1 MRFWW
6 ERQAGFAGSFRPPE
20 AVSGQ
25 NHPQTRLSAYYAPAP
40 DWFRGSRV
48 ATLDPERDFD
58 MRMIAL
64 ALLGTVLAGA
74 CQPATEGGLPLA
86 EQRLAAKI
94 IDSGLLLPLGG
105 EGLRE
110 MAGQQAQQAVMA
122 GALAPDQFVQGAMA
136 IERGMEPVM
145 AEVREAAVKGLVD
158 AYNVRELKMLA
169 EFFATKTGDDVR
181 AKIGPA
187 LEPSQVLMNERAQEA
202 MGKALERLRA
212 AWPEAGATPPPAVP
226 GPGGPAAPAGPP
238 VPVPPSN

>member
-20 AVSGQ
+20 PVSGQ
-25 NHPQTRLSAYYAPAP
+25 NHPQTRLAAYYAPAP

-64 ALLGTVLAGA
+64 ALVGTVLAGA
-74 CQPATEGGLPLA
+74 CQPTTEGGLPLA
-86 EQRLAAKI
+86 EQRLAARI
-94 IDSGLLLPLGG
+94 LDSGLLIPLGG
-105 EGLRE
+105 DGLRE
-110 MAGQQAQQAVMA
+110 MAGQQAQQAVMS

-145 AEVREAAVKGLVD
+145 AEVREAAIKGLVD

-202 MGKALERLRA
+202 MMTALDKLKA
-212 AWPEAGATPPPAVP
+212 AWPEPA
-226 GPGGPAAPAGPP
+226 PAAPAMPAAPP
-238 VPVPPSN
+238 GLPPGLVPSN

>member
-1 MRFWW
+1 M
-6 ERQAGFAGSFRPPE
+6 
-20 AVSGQ
+20 
-25 NHPQTRLSAYYAPAP
+25 
-40 DWFRGSRV
+40 
-48 ATLDPERDFD
+48 
-58 MRMIAL
+58 
-64 ALLGTVLAGA
+64 
-74 CQPATEGGLPLA
+74 PLA

-94 IDSGLLLPLGG
+94 LDSGLLIPLGG
-105 EGLRE
+105 DGLRE

-145 AEVREAAVKGLVD
+145 AEVREAAIKGLVD

-202 MGKALERLRA
+202 MGKALERLKA
-212 AWPEAGATPPPAVP
+212 AWPEAGAAPLRLCRARAVLLRLPDRLFRFLPPTDAASRALRVRAAVLPSPRFSVVDAVP
-226 GPGGPAAPAGPP
+226 GETPCALLLVLLHSDFWQWRAPRGPRLPA
-238 VPVPPSN
+238 